1 MVKLWYE
8 YDNICCYGHLPLPL
22 ILKCSARLTL
32 CWSLASGIE
41 TDVDI
46 QKTIHTIR
54 QQRSGMVQTEA
65 QYKFCYLA
73 VKHHIDALK
82 TRIQAEQQ
90 ADDSSLYGNI
100 AGASNLVPGGKAL
113 GLR

>member
-1 MVKLWYE
+1 MFFVFFVMLL
-8 YDNICCYGHLPLPL
+8 CCLF
-22 ILKCSARLTL
+22 IL
-32 CWSLASGIE
+32 GIE

-46 QKTIHTIR
+46 QKTIQAVR

-73 VKHHIDALK
+73 VKHHIDTLK
-82 TRIQAEQQ
+82 TRIQAEQE

-100 AGASNLVPGGKAL
+100 AGASNLVPGGRAL
-113 GLR
+113 GKR